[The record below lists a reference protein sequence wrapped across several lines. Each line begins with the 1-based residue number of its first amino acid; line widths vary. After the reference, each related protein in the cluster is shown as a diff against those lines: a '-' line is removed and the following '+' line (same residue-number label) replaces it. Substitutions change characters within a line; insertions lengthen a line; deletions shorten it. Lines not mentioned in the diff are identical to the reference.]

1 MQRTWL
7 FRQYCSFFAIV
18 SPTAAQPLHSKGH
31 LQHTEPA
38 ALAPRRD
45 VAIEPLLLMELLAAA
60 AGSLVAFEWTN
71 ESHA

>member
-1 MQRTWL
+1 M
-7 FRQYCSFFAIV
+7 
-18 SPTAAQPLHSKGH
+18 
-31 LQHTEPA
+31 EPA

-45 VAIEPLLLMELLAAA
+45 VAIEPLLLIELLAAG